1 MIDIEKIKQA
11 ALEYREAG
19 KPVQMQSSAVLEL
32 IERLENYTENCE
44 RYKELYLSKDTELTE
59 LVTRLEAAERAI
71 EEKQYEICRKE
82 DVILSLQEKLEAA
95 EHDVARYRWLRT
107 NPDWE
112 TYRLGTPIVFV
123 TCNEEAVPAQEGEL
137 DIAVDAAMKE
147 SK

>member
-1 MIDIEKIKQA
+1 MRMLKLSDTEFVM
-11 ALEYREAG
+11 
-19 KPVQMQSSAVLEL
+19 PDQMQSSAVLEL
-32 IERLENYTENCE
+32 IEKLKASE
-44 RYKELYLSKDTELTE
+44 TELRLLKDCAAE
-59 LVTRLEAAERAI
+59 YDAKFEKLEAAERVI

-112 TYRLGTPIVFV
+112 TYELGTPIVFV